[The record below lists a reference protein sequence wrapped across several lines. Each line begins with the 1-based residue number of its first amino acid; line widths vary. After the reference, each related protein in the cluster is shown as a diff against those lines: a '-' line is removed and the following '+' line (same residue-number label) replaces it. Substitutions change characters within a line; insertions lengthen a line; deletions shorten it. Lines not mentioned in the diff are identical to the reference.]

1 MLLTGGVGLYF
12 NAIKRGIYERSRRG
26 VFIKIAFFSLSVI
39 CLFVSSIASA
49 FCGIQTRLIS
59 NILSNTAS
67 PCESVNGDCICSR
80 QINSDYTRVHVF
92 ENIIYCQSFLINL
105 RTYMYI
111 QCSLNAMGAFA
122 SFFAAMLMWRRRYA
136 EFHSGLRFYSY
147 SAALPSDLGG
157 RYKPQYMNGNLP
169 NGIAEELAGEKDTP
183 PHR

>member
-1 MLLTGGVGLYF
+1 
-12 NAIKRGIYERSRRG
+12 
-26 VFIKIAFFSLSVI
+26 
-39 CLFVSSIASA
+39 
-49 FCGIQTRLIS
+49 
-59 NILSNTAS
+59 
-67 PCESVNGDCICSR
+67 
-80 QINSDYTRVHVF
+80 
-92 ENIIYCQSFLINL
+92 
-105 RTYMYI
+105 MYI

-147 SAALPSDLGG
+147 SAALPSRPWED